1 MSETPQAETLLP
13 CCSTGSV
20 HGSGRTHG
28 EPGVTLL
35 TPQGAQ
41 RVPGVTLLT
50 LRIHRDPGVTLRTL
64 REHPETLGSLCGHLR
79 EHRETLG
86 SLCQHLQAAL
96 SGDTSPGCSLAGGVF
111 C

>member
-50 LRIHRDPGVTLRTL
+50 LRIHRDPGVTLLTL
-64 REHPETLGSLCGHLR
+64 RTHTDPGVTLLTPQDTQRPWGHSADTTGSTQTLRSLC
-79 EHRETLG
+79 
-86 SLCQHLQAAL
+86 
-96 SGDTSPGCSLAGGVF
+96 
-111 C
+111 

>member
-50 LRIHRDPGVTLRTL
+50 LRIHRDPGVTLLTL
-64 REHPETLGSLCGHLR
+64 RTHTDPGVTLLTPQETAY
-79 EHRETLG
+79 TAQ
-86 SLCQHLQAAL
+86 CQQNKQPNQKWK
-96 SGDTSPGCSLAGGVF
+96 T
-111 C
+111 